1 MPTHEPDIDD
11 GEYDEQLNPV
21 MIEKRIREIN
31 GDLARLI
38 RAVDECNRSYKEAK
52 RLHDHAFAHAY
63 RDYQGPQGEKRQ
75 AAVIAVED
83 EREYMDNAKAALD
96 YARDQADALTKELS
110 AYQSL
115 NKSVMQ
121 MYGSSN
127 GWGS

>member
-1 MPTHEPDIDD
+1 MPDDEEYQEP
-11 GEYDEQLNPV
+11 LNPV
-21 MIEKRIREIN
+21 MIEQRIREIN
-31 GDLARLI
+31 RELAGLI
-38 RAVDECNRSYKEAK
+38 RSVDECNRSYKEAK

-63 RDYQGPQGEKRQ
+63 ADYKGPQGEKRQ
-75 AAVIAVED
+75 MAVIAVEY

-121 MYGSSN
+121 MYGSTN